1 MVDLLVAAEAAG
13 EVEGLVGAAIS
24 AADAPDEAVLVL
36 VPRAAESVARALEGA
51 GFISSI
57 EYVSLVRRTAKP
69 LALPRKVPVV
79 AKNAI
84 GV

>member
-1 MVDLLVAAEAAG
+1 VLLPQAAEGIARRLLDDG
-13 EVEGLVGAAIS
+13 FT
-24 AADAPDEAVLVL
+24 ADADH
-36 VPRAAESVARALEGA
+36 
-51 GFISSI
+51 I
-57 EYVSLVRRTAKP
+57 SLVKRTTKP